1 MRAIDIIRSKRDGEV
16 LGREAIQTVVRGVT
30 DGSWPDYQIT
40 AFLMAVVLR
49 GMTLEEASA
58 LTEAMVD
65 SGQRLNWSGYVS
77 PPAIGAV
84 DKHSTGGVGDKT
96 SLILAPLAA
105 ACGATVPMMSGRGLG
120 HTGGTLDKLSAIP
133 GFRTDLSVDQMRRV
147 MSKTGCVMI
156 RPTDAVAP
164 ADRRMY
170 ALRDASGTVESVPLI
185 AGSILSKKIAE
196 GIGALVLDVKVGSG
210 GFMPTMARA
219 RELAS
224 WLVAIAEQSGV
235 RTEAILTRMDVPL
248 GRRVGNASEVLES
261 IQVLRG
267 EGPADLEAISVALAA
282 RMLVLAGIAPAGD
295 AERRVRDALTSG
307 RGLQKFAEMIEAQG
321 GDPGVVDHPERLPL
335 SDRAVLLCADR
346 AGVFSSCDAGLVGQA
361 AVALG
366 AGRDT
371 VDDVVDLGVGIDVVA
386 EIGATV
392 QVGDPL
398 LRVYYREPRRLEVAT
413 LLLTAAT
420 HVTDGPVEGLPLL
433 IETIDHAAARRAVQT
448 AQE

>member
-16 LGREAIQTVVRGVT
+16 LGREAIQAVVRGVT

-49 GMTLEEASA
+49 GMTLEEATA

-65 SGQRLNWSGYVS
+65 SGQRLDWSSAVS

-105 ACGATVPMMSGRGLG
+105 ACGAVVPMMSGRGLG

-133 GFRTDLSVDQMRRV
+133 GFRTDLSVDEMRRIV
-147 MSKTGCVMI
+147 DKTGCVLI
-156 RPTDAVAP
+156 RPTDDVAP

-210 GFMPTMARA
+210 GFMPTIERA

-224 WLVAIAEQSGV
+224 WLVAIAEKSGV
-235 RTEAILTRMDVPL
+235 RTEAMLTRMDVPL

-267 EGPADLEAISVALAA
+267 EGPADIEAVSVALTA
-282 RMLVLAGIAPAGD
+282 RMLVLAGIAPAGE
-295 AERRVRDALTSG
+295 AEARVRQALTSG
-307 RGLQKFAEMIEAQG
+307 RGLQKFGEMIEAQG
-321 GDPGVVDHPERLPL
+321 GDPGVLDHPERLEL
-335 SDRAVLLCADR
+335 SDRAVLLCAER
-346 AGVFSSCDAGLVGQA
+346 PGIFATCDAGLIGQA

-366 AGRDT
+366 AGRDKI
-371 VDDVVDLGVGIDVVA
+371 DDVVDLGVGIDVMA

-398 LRVYYREPRRLEVAT
+398 LRVYYRDPRRLEMAT
-413 LLLTAAT
+413 MLLTAAIR
-420 HVTDGPVEGLPLL
+420 VEDEPAAGLPLF
-433 IETIDHAAARRAVQT
+433 IDTIDRTTASLAVV
-448 AQE
+448 

>member
-16 LGREAIQTVVRGVT
+16 LRREAIQAVVRGVT
-30 DGSWPDYQIT
+30 DGSWPDYQVT
-40 AFLMAVVLR
+40 AFLMAVLLR
-49 GMTLEEASA
+49 GMTLEEATA

-65 SGQRLNWSGYVS
+65 SGQRLDWSGAVS

-105 ACGATVPMMSGRGLG
+105 SCGAIVPMMSGRGLG

-133 GFRTDLSVDQMRRV
+133 GFRTDLSIDEMRRV
-147 MSKTGCVMI
+147 VERTGCVLI

-210 GFMPTMARA
+210 GFMPTLEKA

-235 RTEAILTRMDVPL
+235 RTEALLTRMDVPL

-267 EGPADLEAISVALAA
+267 EGPADLEAVSVALAA
-282 RMLVLAGIAPAGD
+282 RMLVLAGVASATD
-295 AERRVRDALTSG
+295 AEARIKDALSSG
-307 RGLQKFAEMIEAQG
+307 RGLQRFAEMIEAQG
-321 GDPGVVDHPERLPL
+321 GDAGVIDHPERLAL
-335 SDRAVLLCADR
+335 SDRVALVCAER
-346 AGVFSSCDAGLVGQA
+346 EGVFAACDAGLVGRA
-361 AVALG
+361 AVVLG
-366 AGRDT
+366 AGRDK

-386 EIGATV
+386 DIGARV
-392 QVGDPL
+392 KEGDPL
-398 LRVYYREPRRLEVAT
+398 LRVYYRDALRLERAT
-413 LLLTAAT
+413 LLLTAACR
-420 HVTDGPVEGLPLL
+420 VGDGPEAGLPLF
-433 IETIDHAAARRAVQT
+433 IETIDGDAARRAVHQ
-448 AQE
+448 

>member
-16 LGREAIQTVVRGVT
+16 LGREAIQTAVRGVT

-40 AFLMAVVLR
+40 AFLMAVLLR
-49 GMTLEEASA
+49 GMTLEEATA

-65 SGQRLNWSGYVS
+65 SGQRLDWSGAVS
-77 PPAIGAV
+77 GRGVVAV

-105 ACGATVPMMSGRGLG
+105 ACGAIVPMMSGRGLG

-133 GFRTDLSVDQMRRV
+133 GFRTDLSVDEMRRI
-147 MSKTGCVMI
+147 MARTGSVLI
-156 RPTDAVAP
+156 RPTDDVAP

-170 ALRDASGTVESVPLI
+170 ALRDASGTVESIPLI

-210 GFMPTMARA
+210 GFMPTIERA

-235 RTEAILTRMDVPL
+235 RTEAMLTRMDVPL

-267 EGPADLEAISVALAA
+267 EGPPDLEALSLALAA
-282 RMLVLAGIAPAGD
+282 RMLLLAGIAPLAD
-295 AERRVRDALTSG
+295 AEVRVREALSSG

-321 GDPGVVDHPERLPL
+321 GDPGVVDHPDRLPL
-335 SDRAVLLCADR
+335 SGQAVLFCADR
-346 AGVFSSCDAGLVGQA
+346 DGIFSRCDAGLIGQA

-366 AGRDT
+366 AGRDK
-371 VDDVVDLGVGIDVVA
+371 VDDVVDLGVGIDVVT
-386 EIGATV
+386 EIGTAV
-392 QVGDPL
+392 RVGDPL
-398 LRVYYREPRRLEVAT
+398 LRVYYRESRRLEVAT
-413 LLLTAAT
+413 LLLQAAIRVTDAPEPGLPLFIETVDRTAAT
-420 HVTDGPVEGLPLL
+420 
-433 IETIDHAAARRAVQT
+433 AALG
-448 AQE
+448 

>member
-16 LGREAIQTVVRGVT
+16 LRRDAIQSVVRGVT
-30 DGSWPDYQIT
+30 DGSWPDYQVT
-40 AFLMAVVLR
+40 AFLMATLLQ
-49 GMTLEEASA
+49 GMTLEEATA

-65 SGQRLNWSGYVS
+65 SGQRLDWSDAVS

-105 ACGATVPMMSGRGLG
+105 ACGAIVPMMSGRGLG

-133 GFRTDLSVDQMRRV
+133 GFRTDLSVDEMRRV
-147 MSKTGCVMI
+147 MARTGCVLI
-156 RPTDAVAP
+156 RPTDDVAP

-210 GFMPTMARA
+210 GFMPNITRA

-224 WLVAIAEQSGV
+224 WLVAIAEQAGV
-235 RTEAILTRMDVPL
+235 RTEAMLTRMDVPL

-267 EGPADLEAISVALAA
+267 DGPPDLESISVALAT
-282 RMLVLAGIAPAGD
+282 RMLVLAVIAPP
-295 AERRVRDALTSG
+295 AEAETRIRAALTSG

-321 GDPGVVDHPERLPL
+321 GDPRVIDRPDLLPL
-335 SDRAVLLCADR
+335 SDQAVVMCADR
-346 AGVFSSCDAGLVGQA
+346 SGVFAACDAGLIGQA

-366 AGRDT
+366 AGRDK

-386 EIGATV
+386 EIGAPV
-392 QVGDPL
+392 NAGDPL
-398 LRVYYREPRRLEVAT
+398 LRVYYREPRRLEMAT
-413 LLLTAAT
+413 MLLTAAIR
-420 HVTDGPVEGLPLL
+420 VADERVEGLPLF
-433 IETIDHAAARRAVQT
+433 IETVDRTIANRAF
-448 AQE
+448 E